1 MFCAKCGAKN
11 PSGMNFCEKC
21 GASLQ
26 EQVEQMVQEN
36 AGRKKNLVRT
46 AVCIGVVLLCAMVFL
61 VFINSQKQ
69 AQYNEKMQEATRYYQ
84 NLDFERAETAYL
96 EAIDIQPKE
105 TEAYLDLSDI
115 YIQQGRQEEAI
126 ELLEKG
132 QKKTRDKEIETRL
145 EIVSADFVKKDSGKL
160 QYQAYYELCMDYM
173 ERYGVAEYIPHGIG
187 AEQGNM
193 TGFSIAR
200 LIDFNRDGNMELLL
214 AYSNKGQDGVGTYSV
229 YEVWAWQD
237 NKLVNVLPATKGNH
251 GTDVSNWMAGVL
263 LDGTIQLEINRLSE
277 ELDEYG
283 YMRYDGKK
291 FDASYESRQ
300 NAFGGNS
307 IEESFSIYGEA
318 VTKEEFDAAV
328 TDVRD
333 KFFYSEEIPYTNSNG
348 EFRID
353 FWSITKVYADNL
365 LSETER
371 TIELIKERAEDT
383 I

>member
-1 MFCAKCGAKN
+1 MFCAKCGAEN
-11 PSGMNFCEKC
+11 PTGMNFCEKC

-26 EQVEQMVQEN
+26 DQVSQMVQEN
-36 AGRKKNLVRT
+36 TGRKKNLAIA
-46 AVCIGVVLLCAMVFL
+46 AVCIGVVLLCLIGLL

-69 AQYNEKMQEATRYYQ
+69 AQYNEKIQEATRYYQ
-84 NLDFERAETAYL
+84 DLDFERAETAYL
-96 EAIDIQPKE
+96 DAIDIRPKE
-105 TEAYLDLSDI
+105 TKAYLDLSDI

-132 QKKTRDKEIETRL
+132 QKKTRDKEIETKL
-145 EIVSADFVKKDSGKL
+145 EQAKADFDKIESGNS
-160 QYQAYYELCMDYM
+160 QYKAYYDLCMDYL
-173 ERYGVAEYIPHGIG
+173 ERYGAAEYVPHGVG

-200 LIDFNRDGNMELLL
+200 LMDFNEDGNMELLL
-214 AYSNKGQDGVGTYSV
+214 AYSNKGQDGVGSYNV
-229 YEVWAWQD
+229 YEVWAWQN

-251 GTDVSNWMAGVL
+251 GTDVSNWMAGIL
-263 LDGTIQLEINRLSE
+263 LDGTIQLKISRLSE

-328 TDVRD
+328 ADVRD
-333 KFFYSEEIPYTNSNG
+333 KYFYSREIPYTNSNG
-348 EFRID
+348 EFQID

-365 LSETER
+365 LAETER
-371 TIELIKERAEDT
+371 TIELLREKTD
-383 I
+383 